1 MSQFPIPEDRHFRPR
16 LLGYN
21 PQKSRPWLERAV
33 YSAYVFAFWLIVI
46 GTYAGVPALFS
57 ALGWDSGWGF
67 VLMRTIQVVLLFLLS
82 AVIALLLIL
91 LLRKYLGKVQERY
104 GPMHYGPAGG
114 IQTVFD
120 ALKLLAKED
129 FVPAAADVLTFRLA
143 PAVTFV
149 ASFAMFAVVPFASG
163 WVLTNTNVALIYLIA
178 VSTLSTYGV
187 LLGGVSSG
195 NKWALLG
202 ALRAGAQMVS
212 YEIPLAL
219 VFLTVAV
226 WSGTLSLSGIVD
238 AQMGLWNFV
247 PLVLPFVV
255 YVIGSLAELKHIPF
269 DFPEAESE
277 LIAGYNVEYSGM
289 SFAFFFLA
297 EFVELFLLP
306 ALIVVFFFGG
316 WHGPLF
322 GLAPGSLAAGAL
334 ESLYFTA
341 KTAVWVWIFL
351 WIRATLPR
359 YRDDQL
365 MEFAWKAMIPLAL
378 IGLVLA
384 SYLRLIWR

>member
-1 MSQFPIPEDRHFRPR
+1 VSQIPIPEDRHFRPR
-16 LLGYN
+16 LLGYD
-21 PQKSRPWLERAV
+21 PQKSRPWLERTV

-46 GTYAGVPALFS
+46 GTYAGVPALFG
-57 ALGWDSGWGF
+57 ALGWDVGWGF
-67 VLMRTIQVVLLFLLS
+67 VLMRTLQVVLLFLLS

-149 ASFAMFAVVPFASG
+149 ASFAMFAVIPFASG
-163 WVLTNTNVALIYLIA
+163 WVLADTNVGLIYLIA
-178 VSTLSTYGV
+178 VSTLSAYGV

-195 NKWALLG
+195 NKWALIG

-226 WSGTLSLSGIVD
+226 WSGTLSLGGIVD
-238 AQMGLWNFV
+238 AQLGLWNFL
-247 PLVLPFVV
+247 PLALPFAL
-255 YVIGSLAELKHIPF
+255 YVIASLAELKHIPF

-322 GLAPGSLAAGAL
+322 GLEPGSLAAGAL
-334 ESLYFTA
+334 ESLYFTV

-384 SYLRLIWR
+384 AYLRLIWR

>member
-1 MSQFPIPEDRHFRPR
+1 MSYIPIPEDRHFRIKR
-16 LLGYN
+16 IGYD
-21 PQKSRPWLERAV
+21 PGRSRPWLERLV
-33 YSAYVFAFWLIVI
+33 YSLYVFAFWGFVI
-46 GTYAGVPALFS
+46 ATYAGVPALFD
-57 ALGWDSGWGF
+57 ALGWTAGWGY
-67 VLMRTIQVVLLFLLS
+67 VAMRATQVVMLFLLS
-82 AVIALLLIL
+82 AVIALMLIL
-91 LLRKYLGKVQERY
+91 ALRKYLGKVQERY

-120 ALKLLAKED
+120 ALKLLGKED
-129 FVPAAADVLTFRLA
+129 FVPAAADWLTFRLA

-149 ASFAMFAVVPFASG
+149 SSFAIFAVVPFASG
-163 WVLTNTNVALIYLIA
+163 WTLADTNVGLIYLIA

-195 NKWALLG
+195 NKWALVG

-219 VFLTVAV
+219 VFLSVAV
-226 WSGTLSLSGIVD
+226 WGGSLSLGRIVD
-238 AQMGLWNFV
+238 SQMGLWNVV
-247 PLVLPFVV
+247 PLFIPFVL
-255 YVIGSLAELKHIPF
+255 YVISSLAELKHIPF

-322 GLAPGSLAAGAL
+322 GLEPGTLAAGAL
-334 ESLYFTA
+334 QSLYFTI

-378 IGLVLA
+378 FGLVLA
-384 SYLRLIWR
+384 AYMRLIWR